1 MKVSRWFSIAT
12 VSILALMA
20 LVLLRHRPALA
31 QAGNDANGKKLFL
44 TYCFLCHGTEGRGD
58 GFAAN
63 NLQVRP
69 RNLTNDAY
77 MSKRTDEQL
86 FEAISGGGAAF
97 HGSIAMPY
105 WRESLTKQQ
114 IWDLVAYIRIL
125 HRNPAVTGVAAQG
138 AQLFTQYCWTCHG
151 STAKGDGPLAKVYHP
166 RPRDLT
172 DAAYLSSLTDRDLF
186 NVISQGGPAV
196 DRSPVMPA
204 WGQTLKP
211 EEIWDLVAYIRHIS
225 RR

>member
-1 MKVSRWFSIAT
+1 
-12 VSILALMA
+12 MA

-31 QAGNDANGKKLFL
+31 AAGNDANGKKLFL

-58 GFAAN
+58 GFAAK

-77 MSKRTDEQL
+77 MSTRTDEQL
-86 FEAISGGGAAF
+86 FEAISAGGAAF

-105 WRESLTKQQ
+105 WRESLTEQQ
-114 IWDLVAYIRIL
+114 IWDLVAYVRIL
-125 HRNPAVTGVAAQG
+125 HRNPAVTGVAARG
-138 AQLFTQYCWTCHG
+138 AQLFTHYCWTCHG
-151 STAKGDGPLAKVYHP
+151 ATAKGDGPLAAVYQP

-172 DAAYLSSLTDRDLF
+172 DAAYLSSRTDRDLF
-186 NVISQGGPAV
+186 NVISRGGPAV
-196 DRSPVMPA
+196 DRSSAMPA

-211 EEIWDLVAYIRHIS
+211 EEIWDLVAYMRHIS